1 MIKKAPFCII
11 IVILI
16 GIYFYQMALKMTEQD
31 RFDSLFQYCAQGTC
45 FNWKLFKWMALVES
59 SMNPRVI
66 SDAGAMGL
74 MQLMPGT
81 AEEMKVIY
89 PFDVEENIRG
99 GTDYFRIQFQHLAE
113 IPVGLERIKFSL
125 AAYNG
130 GRGYINKAISLA
142 KHSKVDWQ
150 SWDVTKKY
158 LAFPSCRVKGKAPD
172 HRQITNYVR
181 KVMELY
187 TYN

>member
-1 MIKKAPFCII
+1 
-11 IVILI
+11 
-16 GIYFYQMALKMTEQD
+16 MTEQD
-31 RFDSLFQYCAQGTC
+31 RFDSLFQYYAQGTM
-45 FNWKLFKWMALVES
+45 FEWELFKWMAVVES
-59 SMNPRVI
+59 SMNSHAV

-74 MQLMPGT
+74 LQLMPAT
-81 AEEMKVIY
+81 AEEMKVTY

-99 GTDYFRIQFQHLAE
+99 GTDYFRIQFQHFPE
-113 IPVGLERIKFSL
+113 IPDGIERIEFSL

-150 SWDVTKKY
+150 RWDVTKKY
-158 LAFPSCRVKGKAPD
+158 LAFPSCRVRGKAPE

-187 TYN
+187 EHEKSV